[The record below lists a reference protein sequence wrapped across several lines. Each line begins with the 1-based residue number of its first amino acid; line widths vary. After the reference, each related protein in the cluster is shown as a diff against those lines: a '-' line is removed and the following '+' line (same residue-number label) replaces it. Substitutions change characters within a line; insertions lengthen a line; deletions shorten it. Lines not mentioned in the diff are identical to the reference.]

1 MIFKEKHIG
10 NGVSIL
16 EFPTLTISAGQ
27 INPFAIEEPSGYFP
41 FEKAVKWA
49 RKVMLKKE
57 NDHYHQF
64 YLEFHYPANDYYG
77 NEIDAY
83 YFILKG
89 SVPEVVYGEGIDET
103 TIKPK
108 RSG

>member
-1 MIFKEKHIG
+1 MIFKEKFISS
-10 NGVSIL
+10 NESVL
-16 EFPTLTISAGQ
+16 EFPTLTISGQ
-27 INPFAIEEPSGYFP
+27 INPFEIEEPSGYFP

-49 RKVMLKKE
+49 RKLMLKKE

-64 YLEFHYPANDYYG
+64 YLEYYYPANDYYG
-77 NEIDAY
+77 NEIDAF
-83 YFILKG
+83 YFVLKG